1 MTSLLKYFDLHG
13 VHWAMVKVSGLL
25 VPHVW
30 VAWLS
35 ECCILAPL
43 NKITCTIN
51 AIWYIEQ
58 LHTWWVHW
66 VQILGLC
73 QGHVWASSGVLETP
87 KILEQSEITLWI
99 YKFMTQQ
106 LILWC
111 LYGWS
116 KSGLTTDIS
125 LPMLHIKV
133 PIYSLRKL
141 DNINSV
147 NISGHLLWLA
157 AD

>member
-1 MTSLLKYFDLHG
+1 MGFIEQWLKFLACSYPMYELLGYQSAAF
-13 VHWAMVKVSGLL
+13 WLL
-25 VPHVW
+25 
-30 VAWLS
+30 LTKL
-35 ECCILAPL
+35 LAPSMQFG
-43 NKITCTIN
+43 I
-51 AIWYIEQ
+51 YIEQ